1 MTTRTCAQVREV
13 AAELAL
19 DLLEGAERAA
29 VLAHLENCAPCR
41 NEVSSL
47 TEASAQLL
55 LLAPD
60 SEPSPGF
67 AAGVVAEVH
76 RLSTPD
82 LPNRPPTA
90 PATASRRWGRR
101 AFAFAAVAVA
111 VLALVAT
118 VVVRLGAGGESEALT
133 ADMRTGSGAT
143 VGRVSVEADEPT
155 TVTVSVPG
163 WDELVRGY
171 AEPVDAT
178 YWLAVEHDDGSR
190 DLHPLRPD
198 DDNIWVVPVDH
209 DPGSIATVSVLDRQ
223 GRVWCSARLPI

>member
-1 MTTRTCAQVREV
+1 MTAMTCAQVREV

-41 NEVSSL
+41 QEVSSL

-60 SEPSPGF
+60 TEPSRGF
-67 AAGVVAEVH
+67 AAGVVEQVR

-82 LPNRPPTA
+82 TPSGPPSA

-101 AFAFAAVAVA
+101 AFALAAATIA
-111 VLALVAT
+111 ILALVAT
-118 VVVRLGAGGESEALT
+118 LVVRLGSGGDTAALT
-133 ADMRTGSGAT
+133 ADMRTGSGAA
-143 VGRVSVEADEPT
+143 VGRVSVEADEPA

-163 WDELVRGY
+163 WDELLSNY
-171 AEPVDAT
+171 AEPADAT

-190 DLHPLRPD
+190 DLHPLPPD
-198 DDNIWVVPVDH
+198 DDNTWVIPVDH
-209 DPGSIATVSVLDRQ
+209 DPNSIATVAVLDRQ
-223 GRVWCSARLPI
+223 GRVWCSARFPT

>member
-29 VLAHLENCAPCR
+29 VLAHLENCASCR
-41 NEVSSL
+41 HEVSSL

-60 SEPSPGF
+60 SDPSPGF
-67 AAGVVAEVH
+67 AAGVVAEVQ

-82 LPNRPPTA
+82 PPTGQ
-90 PATASRRWGRR
+90 PAASGTAWRRWGRR
-101 AFAFAAVAVA
+101 AFALAAVTIAI
-111 VLALVAT
+111 LALVAT
-118 VVVRLGAGGESEALT
+118 LVVRLGAGGETEALT

-143 VGRVSVEADEPT
+143 VGRVSVEADDPT

-163 WDELVRGY
+163 WDELVSGY

-178 YWLAVEHDDGSR
+178 YWLAVEQDDGSR

-198 DDNIWVVPVDH
+198 DDHTWVVPVDH
-209 DPGSIATVSVLDRQ
+209 DPSSIATVSVLDRQ
-223 GRVWCSARLPI
+223 GRVWCSARFSA